1 MQQAA
6 PERSVPICQDLH
18 PQAACCALFLDA
30 ILKDDWRLVRRAMKT
45 LESMYDEELISPTGA
60 GYVLCCMIPSNFRTV
75 QSMKVP
81 IGPDERLPY
90 AQFVAFVAEE
100 SFGNQPLA
108 GSKAQLF
115 FRTDDSVGWIANV
128 QGSVYMIENYYL
140 LRDFYF
146 SVLKAAGITL
156 DFLDVVLSRSAKAWA
171 FVLNKVLFQH
181 RHEILELAKDDPV
194 RFIDI
199 VQRYLD
205 PLIEHILHQRM
216 NTLASFLAGYGDN
229 VEIVIRALL
238 SMLHQLVEEDR
249 VPSHSRRA
257 VGRIALIIPYLQY
270 HDLDDWS
277 QRPSLRSVL
286 QRVVKEGWL
295 CQEEEEKVCGA
306 YQSLLKEKL
315 TELCATNF
323 ATTPSDVYRIDRSRL
338 ARLIDMLA
346 ALDAKAT
353 GEAIATISRAVSAC
367 RNGSFGYV
375 RYTTAR
381 KRILDLF
388 EAMAEDFPDSI
399 GVMSGWVGLDKQLD
413 KAILK
418 ALSGKLSD
426 LV

>member
-6 PERSVPICQDLH
+6 MERSALICQDLH

-45 LESMYDEELISPTGA
+45 LESMYDEELISPTEA
-60 GYVLCCMIPSNFRTV
+60 GYVLCYVIPSNFRTV
-75 QSMKVP
+75 QSMDVP

-90 AQFVAFVAEE
+90 AQFVVFVAEK

-115 FRTDDSVGWIANV
+115 FRTGGSVEGIANT

-146 SVLKAAGITL
+146 GVLKAASITL
-156 DFLDVVLSRSAKAWA
+156 DFLDVVLSPSANYVGRKA
-171 FVLNKVLFQH
+171 LFQR

-199 VQRYLD
+199 VQRYLE
-205 PLIEHILHQRM
+205 PLIEHVLHQRM
-216 NTLASFLAGYGDN
+216 NALASSLAGYGDS
-229 VEIVIRALL
+229 VGIVIRALL
-238 SMLHQLVEEDR
+238 SMLHQLVEEGR
-249 VPSHSRRA
+249 VPSYSRRA

-277 QRPSLRSVL
+277 QRPFLRSVL

-295 CQEEEEKVCGA
+295 CQEEEEKACGA

-315 TELCATNF
+315 AELCATNF
-323 ATTPSDVYRIDRSRL
+323 ATTSSYVYRIDRSRL

-353 GEAIATISRAVSAC
+353 GEAVATISRAVSAC

-375 RYTTAR
+375 RYATAR

-388 EAMAEDFPDSI
+388 ETMAEDFPDSV

-418 ALSGKLSD
+418 ALSGKLND